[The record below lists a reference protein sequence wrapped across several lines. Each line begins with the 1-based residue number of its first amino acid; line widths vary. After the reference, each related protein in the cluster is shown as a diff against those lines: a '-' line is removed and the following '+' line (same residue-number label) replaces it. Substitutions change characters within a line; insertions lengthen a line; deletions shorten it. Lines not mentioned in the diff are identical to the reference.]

1 MSTQLNFSVPSRGRI
16 GEQTNSFLIS
26 CGLSIARPNPKQY
39 TATIPAVPGI
49 TVHML
54 RSADIVGQ
62 VSAGNADIGIT
73 GLDDLKERQ
82 REGDDIILILDDL
95 GFSRARLVL
104 AVPEGWIDVSN
115 MNDLAEIA
123 LEFGDSS
130 RNLRVATSYPVLTRE
145 FLTKHRIHNF
155 TLVETAGAVEAAPG
169 MGAADV
175 IVDISETGTSLKEN
189 RLVPLPDGI
198 VIQSS
203 ACLIGNSSQLSKSP
217 EKRSM
222 LRPALEFIEGHLSGQ
237 DLHTITANVRGSSDA
252 TVAENVLANA
262 SVAGILGPTISRVA
276 PPESSGSSGWFSV
289 SVTVPRNLLL
299 AAVDHLRSIGA
310 TSIVA
315 RDADYVF
322 DETSCTYQTL
332 LSTLGVEE

>member
-1 MSTQLNFSVPSRGRI
+1 VSNQLNFSVPSRGRI
-16 GEQTNSFLIS
+16 GEQTNSFLS
-26 CGLSIARPNPKQY
+26 ACGLSISRPNPKQY
-39 TATIPAVPGI
+39 AATIPTIPGI

-73 GLDDLKERQ
+73 GLDDLRERQ
-82 REGDDIILILDDL
+82 REGDDVILILDDL

-104 AVPEGWIDVSN
+104 AVPEEWVDVSN

-130 RNLRVATSYPVLTRE
+130 RNLRVATSYPKLTRD
-145 FLTKHRIHNF
+145 FLSNHRIHNF

-175 IVDISETGTSLKEN
+175 IVDISETGTSLREN
-189 RLVPLPDGI
+189 RLVALPDGV

-203 ACLIGNSSQLSKSP
+203 ACLIGNSAKLGKAPQ
-217 EKRSM
+217 KRSL
-222 LRPALEFIEGHLSGQ
+222 LRPVLEFIEAHLNGC
-237 DLHTITANVRGSSDA
+237 DLHTVTANVRGSSDT
-252 TVAENVLANA
+252 TVAKKVLANT
-262 SVAGILGPTISRVA
+262 SVAGILGPTISWVA
-276 PPESSGSSGWFSV
+276 SPQSDNSDRWFSV
-289 SVTVPRNLLL
+289 SVTVPGNLLL
-299 AAVDHLRSIGA
+299 TAVDHLRSVGA

-315 RDADYVF
+315 RGADYVF
-322 DETSCTYQTL
+322 DETSCIYQAL